1 MEKNSKKRKY
11 ASSEEDEKKITSENN
26 VLAQE
31 NMEKGH
37 WWIKHCTIK
46 NDEAHCRYCNDT
58 RDRVSIDATDFETH
72 LTTEHSKFNIK
83 GKSQD
88 KIMQYFKCKDD
99 EIKCMTCKFPIKV
112 KLKSSFPNHL
122 EKIHKS
128 EIENKQDDGQN
139 QEINSDVEPNIK
151 NIISNF
157 TKYVFQKVEASKKQ
171 IIEEKIKEAQEKMKK
186 SPWWI
191 NHCTIKDDMT
201 KCNYCN
207 KGEYKVLFHLH
218 RYITHLKQHS
228 IIHIQ
233 ENKSI
238 MLQYFKLQNDI
249 LVKCVT
255 CNEFVSIRFN
265 TNFSKHLNNI
275 HKITSKQ
282 DEINQDINSEA
293 ETHRINLISNL
304 IKSMFRNLKID
315 EKIKRAEKKVIKSH
329 WWIKHYTI
337 ENDMVTCK
345 YCKDKGKKKR
355 VFFNVGNC
363 RKHFELKHSAIYRQ
377 ENVSNSILQYF
388 KLQDD
393 ILLKCLKCHKH
404 IQIQIDQDFS
414 RHLKQTH
421 KSEIE
426 SKQGEINQGISS
438 EAEADRISLI
448 SSYKNLIKCMFQKKK
463 TETKKHKINRKT
475 KFIRK
480 IWWMKHCTIKSDK
493 KKVRAQCKQ
502 KNCKKEFKIYF
513 NMSNCYTHLREHLKI
528 NNEKIA
534 LNIIIWK
541 YYELVDDVK
550 LKCTE
555 CNLYSFVQLSCQ
567 FQHHLI
573 KKHQITKTGQDY
585 DDDAEIESSI
595 FKLIKNIYDNMKS
608 NTTESEEDEQDD
620 EPIQAKIMFDN
631 KFQNRY

>member
-11 ASSEEDEKKITSENN
+11 ASSEEDEKKSTSENN

-37 WWIKHCTIK
+37 WWIKHYTIK
-46 NDEAHCRYCNDT
+46 NDEAHCRYCDDT
-58 RDRVSIDATDFETH
+58 CDRVSIDATDFETH

-128 EIENKQDDGQN
+128 KIENKQDDGQN

-186 SPWWI
+186 DPWWI

-207 KGEYKVLFHLH
+207 KGENKVMFQLNNYK
-218 RYITHLKQHS
+218 RHLKQHS

-255 CNEFVSIRFN
+255 CDEFVSIYFD
-265 TNFSKHLNNI
+265 TNFVRHLKNI

-315 EKIKRAEKKVIKSH
+315 EKIKRAEEKVIKSH

-337 ENDMVTCK
+337 ENDMGTCI
-345 YCKDKGKKKR
+345 YCKDKEKKKR
-355 VFFNVGNC
+355 VFFKNY
-363 RKHFELKHSAIYRQ
+363 RRHFKLKHSAIYRQ
-377 ENVSNSILQYF
+377 ENVSNNISQYF

-393 ILLKCLKCHKH
+393 ILLKCLECHKH
-404 IQIQIDQDFS
+404 IQIQIKQDFS
-414 RHLKQTH
+414 THLTQTH

-438 EAEADRISLI
+438 EAEADRSLI

-480 IWWMKHCTIKSDK
+480 IWWMKHCTIESDK

-502 KNCKKEFKIYF
+502 KDCKKKYPIYF
-513 NMSNCYTHLREHLKI
+513 NMAYCYTHFRKHFKI
-528 NNEKIA
+528 NNEKSA

-555 CNLYSFVQLSCQ
+555 CNLSSFVQLSCH
-567 FQHHLI
+567 FQHHLM
-573 KKHQITKTGQDY
+573 KKHQITKTGQDF

-608 NTTESEEDEQDD
+608 NTTVSEEDEQDD

>member
-31 NMEKGH
+31 NMEKEH

-46 NDEAHCRYCNDT
+46 NDEAHCRYCNNT
-58 RDRVSIDATDFETH
+58 CDRVSIDVTDFETH
-72 LTTEHSKFNIK
+72 LTTRHSKFNIK
-83 GKSQD
+83 RKSQD

-122 EKIHKS
+122 EKFHKS

-171 IIEEKIKEAQEKMKK
+171 IIEEKIKEAQERMKK
-186 SPWWI
+186 DPWWI
-191 NHCTIKDDMT
+191 NHCTITDDMT

-207 KGEYKVLFHLH
+207 KGQIKVRFHLDN
-218 RYITHLKQHS
+218 YKTHLKQHS

-238 MLQYFKLQNDI
+238 MLQYFKFQNDI
-249 LVKCVT
+249 LIKCVT
-255 CNEFVSIRFN
+255 CDEFISIYFH
-265 TNFSKHLNNI
+265 TKFVTHLKET

-282 DEINQDINSEA
+282 DDINQDINSEA

-315 EKIKRAEKKVIKSH
+315 EKIKRAEEKVIKSH

-345 YCKDKGKKKR
+345 YCKDKGEKKR
-355 VFFNVGNC
+355 VFFNNKSC
-363 RKHFELKHSAIYRQ
+363 RRHFELTHSAIYKQ

-388 KLQDD
+388 ELQDD
-393 ILLKCLKCHKH
+393 ILLKCLKCYKH
-404 IQIQIDQDFS
+404 IQIQIKQDFS
-414 RHLKQTH
+414 THLTQTH

-448 SSYKNLIKCMFQKKK
+448 SSYKNLINSMFQKTK
-463 TETKKHKINRKT
+463 TNKDKINRKA

-480 IWWMKHCTIKSDK
+480 IWWMKHCTIEKNK

-502 KNCKKEFKIYF
+502 KDCEKKFPIYF
-513 NMSNCYTHLREHLKI
+513 NMSNCYKHLRKHLKI
-528 NNEKIA
+528 TKEKSA
-534 LNIIIWK
+534 LNTIIWK
-541 YYELVDDVK
+541 YLELVDDVE

-555 CNLYSFVQLSCQ
+555 CDSSSFVQLSHE
-567 FQHHLI
+567 FQRHLM
-573 KKHQITKTGQDY
+573 KKHQITKTKQDF

-595 FKLIKNIYDNMKS
+595 FKVIKNIYDNMKS
-608 NTTESEEDEQDD
+608 NTTVSEEDEQDD

>member
-11 ASSEEDEKKITSENN
+11 ASSEEDEKKSTSENN

-46 NDEAHCRYCNDT
+46 NDEAHCRYCNHT
-58 RDRVSIDATDFETH
+58 CDRVSIDVTDFETH
-72 LTTEHSKFNIK
+72 LTTRHSKFNIK

-186 SPWWI
+186 DPWWI

-207 KGEYKVLFHLH
+207 KGENKVMFQLNNYK
-218 RYITHLKQHS
+218 RHLKQHS

-255 CNEFVSIRFN
+255 CDEFVSIYFDTHFVR
-265 TNFSKHLNNI
+265 HLKNI

-315 EKIKRAEKKVIKSH
+315 EKIKRTEEKVIKSH

-355 VFFNVGNC
+355 VFLNVGTCC
-363 RKHFELKHSAIYRQ
+363 RHFKLTHSAIYRQ
-377 ENVSNSILQYF
+377 ENVSNNILQYF
-388 KLQDD
+388 ELQDD
-393 ILLKCLKCHKH
+393 ILLKCLECYKH
-404 IQIQIDQDFS
+404 IQIQINQDFS
-414 RHLKQTH
+414 THLTQTH

-463 TETKKHKINRKT
+463 TETKKHKINSKAT
-475 KFIRK
+475 FIRK
-480 IWWMKHCTIKSDK
+480 IWWMKHCTIERNK

-502 KNCKKEFKIYF
+502 KDCEKEFPIYF
-513 NMSNCYTHLREHLKI
+513 NMSNCYKHLRKHLKI
-528 NNEKIA
+528 NIEKSA
-534 LNIIIWK
+534 LSTIIWK
-541 YYELVDDVK
+541 YLELVDDVE

-555 CNLYSFVQLSCQ
+555 CDSSSFVQLSCH
-567 FQHHLI
+567 FQHHLM

-608 NTTESEEDEQDD
+608 NTTESEKDEQDD
-620 EPIQAKIMFDN
+620 ESI
-631 KFQNRY
+631 